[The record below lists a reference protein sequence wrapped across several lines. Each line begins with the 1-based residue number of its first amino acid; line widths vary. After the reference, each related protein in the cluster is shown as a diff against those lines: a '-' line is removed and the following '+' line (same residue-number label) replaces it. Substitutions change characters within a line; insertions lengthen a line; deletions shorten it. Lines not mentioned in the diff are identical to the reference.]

1 MKNKVLIFII
11 TIIFFQP
18 LLAENLNIQSSS
30 ISIDKISKLS
40 IFKDNVTVV
49 DTKGNILKTNYAEYD
64 KKNELLKSKGKTS
77 IQTSEGYFL
86 TSTNITFD
94 NIKKIIRSEE
104 PTILNDL
111 ENNNIYLENFE
122 YSTKNNFF
130 KSIGNI
136 KVIDSKNNSYNFSQI
151 YIDEKKREIIGT
163 DIKAYLNDENFKIYK
178 NNKPRIF
185 ANTVQITDKKDLYNK
200 SIFTL
205 CDYREKDKCPPW
217 SLQASQMI
225 HDKVKKTIYYDNA
238 VVKIYDFPL
247 FYLPKLS
254 HPDPS
259 IDRRSGFLPPVLSN
273 SKNLG
278 TGIEIPYFWAL
289 DNEKDL
295 TFKNKL
301 FVSENP
307 LLMAE
312 YRHAFKNSNL
322 IADFGYTEGYKK
334 KSKKKKSGDKSHF
347 FSKYVKKFTT
357 KNNNENNLSIT
368 LQNVSNDK
376 YLKLYK
382 INSDLV
388 NYETNTLENS
398 LQFSHEQDD
407 LFLGINASIYENLR
421 DTYNDKYEYVLPDL
435 VVDKNLF
442 SSVQYGY
449 ADLKSNLNIHNYDT
463 NKISKFLINDIDWKS
478 RNFDYKSGFSGKFL
492 AKLRNVNYEANNISY
507 YKKNPSNELFGA
519 FGFLSKI
526 DLFKKTNN
534 NISQF
539 LTPKML
545 FRYAPDHMR
554 KQEIDEGTRIDANS
568 VFDLDRLN
576 SFNNFESGLSAS
588 FGFDYKMTNYEK
600 QLDVHVGQ
608 IVNNDENK
616 NMPSSSSLDEKI
628 SDLVAN
634 TTLTLNKNEKLN
646 YDFKLDKN
654 YNDINYN
661 EVGADL
667 TYNYVNFDINFL
679 QEKKHIGNKEY
690 LKTNLEIAKGNNGLF
705 TFGTKRNLVSNS
717 AEYYNL
723 SYEYLNDCLRA
734 GIVYRRE
741 FYDDSELES
750 ENSLMFKIT
759 LTPFGDIETPS
770 LSQ

>member
-357 KNNNENNLSIT
+357 KIITKIIYQSHSKMFQMISI
-368 LQNVSNDK
+368 
-376 YLKLYK
+376 
-382 INSDLV
+382 
-388 NYETNTLENS
+388 
-398 LQFSHEQDD
+398 
-407 LFLGINASIYENLR
+407 
-421 DTYNDKYEYVLPDL
+421 
-435 VVDKNLF
+435 
-442 SSVQYGY
+442 
-449 ADLKSNLNIHNYDT
+449 
-463 NKISKFLINDIDWKS
+463 
-478 RNFDYKSGFSGKFL
+478 
-492 AKLRNVNYEANNISY
+492 
-507 YKKNPSNELFGA
+507 
-519 FGFLSKI
+519 
-526 DLFKKTNN
+526 
-534 NISQF
+534 
-539 LTPKML
+539 
-545 FRYAPDHMR
+545 
-554 KQEIDEGTRIDANS
+554 
-568 VFDLDRLN
+568 
-576 SFNNFESGLSAS
+576 
-588 FGFDYKMTNYEK
+588 
-600 QLDVHVGQ
+600 
-608 IVNNDENK
+608 
-616 NMPSSSSLDEKI
+616 
-628 SDLVAN
+628 
-634 TTLTLNKNEKLN
+634 
-646 YDFKLDKN
+646 
-654 YNDINYN
+654 
-661 EVGADL
+661 
-667 TYNYVNFDINFL
+667 
-679 QEKKHIGNKEY
+679 
-690 LKTNLEIAKGNNGLF
+690 
-705 TFGTKRNLVSNS
+705 
-717 AEYYNL
+717 
-723 SYEYLNDCLRA
+723 
-734 GIVYRRE
+734 
-741 FYDDSELES
+741 
-750 ENSLMFKIT
+750 
-759 LTPFGDIETPS
+759 
-770 LSQ
+770 